1 MFADL
6 RAGERTEAEVG
17 ARGAPEQQLGGR
29 NQTQQ
34 AEPEAAAGNA
44 QQVPSLCARAR
55 LGRHPQHDSSSHK
68 SRRVILA
75 RLLALTSRLLLH
87 ARYRHSFLL
96 VIYV

>member
-29 NQTQQ
+29 NEKEQD
-34 AEPEAAAGNA
+34 ESEAAAGNA

-55 LGRHPQHDSSSHK
+55 LGRHPQHDSSSHEP
-68 SRRVILA
+68 RRLILA
-75 RLLALTSRLLLH
+75 R
-87 ARYRHSFLL
+87 
-96 VIYV
+96 